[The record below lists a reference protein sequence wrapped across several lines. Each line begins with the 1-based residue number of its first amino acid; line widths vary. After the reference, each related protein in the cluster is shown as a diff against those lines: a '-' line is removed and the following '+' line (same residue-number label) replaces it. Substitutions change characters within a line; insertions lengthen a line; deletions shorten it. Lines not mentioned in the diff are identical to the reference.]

1 MGDTLLCPVGETSVF
16 ANHQIYKLRFNG
28 ERIIFTA
35 EMIAS
40 TQTNHP
46 LASVKQQSG
55 AKPQASIDV
64 ACSRL
69 KAAGLR
75 ITQPR
80 VAILEA
86 LIKRAQPASIEQI
99 HGDLAN
105 TACDL
110 VTVYR
115 CLAAFQEV
123 GLVRL
128 CYFHNGTSLYQINID
143 TESPYHILS
152 KETNEVEELD
162 AENAAELRAV
172 LGRIQES
179 LKARGYSEVSHL
191 VQFFAQKPKFTN
203 MREQT
208 NIANSSLQAPQ
219 RNQVP
224 VIKS

>member
-1 MGDTLLCPVGETSVF
+1 
-16 ANHQIYKLRFNG
+16 
-28 ERIIFTA
+28 
-35 EMIAS
+35 MIAS

-46 LASVKQQSG
+46 LASVKQPG
-55 AKPQASIDV
+55 ATPQAAIDV

-86 LIKRAQPASIEQI
+86 LLKRDHPASIEQI
-99 HGDLAN
+99 HGDLSN
-105 TACDL
+105 SACDL

-128 CYFHNGTSLYQINID
+128 CYFHNGTSLYQIKLD
-143 TESPYHILS
+143 TENPYHIIS
-152 KETNEVEELD
+152 KETNEIEELD
-162 AENAAELRAV
+162 SESAAELRSAI
-172 LGRIQES
+172 GRIQEA

-191 VQFFAQKPKFTN
+191 VQFFAQKPKFAGQ
-203 MREQT
+203 REQ
-208 NIANSSLQAPQ
+208 ADVASAPLHAPQ
-219 RNQVP
+219 RSQAP

>member
-1 MGDTLLCPVGETSVF
+1 
-16 ANHQIYKLRFNG
+16 
-28 ERIIFTA
+28 
-35 EMIAS
+35 MIAS

-46 LASVKQQSG
+46 LASVKPPE
-55 AKPQASIDV
+55 AMPQASIDV

-105 TACDL
+105 SACDL

-128 CYFHNGTSLYQINID
+128 CYFHNGTSLYQIKLD
-143 TESPYHILS
+143 TENPYHVVS

-162 AENAAELRAV
+162 AENAAELRTV
-172 LGRIQES
+172 IGRIQES
-179 LKARGYSEVSHL
+179 LAARGYSEVSHL
-191 VQFFAQKPKFTN
+191 VQFFAQKPKFGGL
-203 MREQT
+203 REQT
-208 NIANSSLQAPQ
+208 NVASEPLQAPQ
-219 RNQVP
+219 RNQAP

>member
-1 MGDTLLCPVGETSVF
+1 
-16 ANHQIYKLRFNG
+16 
-28 ERIIFTA
+28 
-35 EMIAS
+35 MIAS

-46 LASVKQQSG
+46 LASVNQPG
-55 AKPQASIDV
+55 AMPQESIDV

-128 CYFHNGTSLYQINID
+128 CYFHNGTSLYQIKLD
-143 TESPYHILS
+143 TENPYHVVS

-162 AENAAELRAV
+162 AENAAELRTV
-172 LGRIQES
+172 IGRIQES
-179 LKARGYSEVSHL
+179 LIARGYSEVSHL
-191 VQFFAQKPKFTN
+191 VQFFAQKPKFSN
-203 MREQT
+203 LREQT
-208 NIANSSLQAPQ
+208 NVASEPMQAPQ
-219 RNQVP
+219 RSQAP

>member
-1 MGDTLLCPVGETSVF
+1 
-16 ANHQIYKLRFNG
+16 
-28 ERIIFTA
+28 
-35 EMIAS
+35 MIAS

-46 LASVKQQSG
+46 LASVKQPG
-55 AKPQASIDV
+55 ATPQASIDV

-105 TACDL
+105 SACDL

-128 CYFHNGTSLYQINID
+128 CYFHNGTSLYQIKLD
-143 TESPYHILS
+143 SDSPYHIVS

-162 AENAAELRAV
+162 AESSAELRTV
-172 LGRIQES
+172 IGRIQES

-191 VQFFAQKPKFTN
+191 VQFFAQKPKFAGL
-203 MREQT
+203 REQASVAT
-208 NIANSSLQAPQ
+208 APLQAPQ
-219 RNQVP
+219 RNQAP
-224 VIKS
+224 SIKS

>member
-1 MGDTLLCPVGETSVF
+1 
-16 ANHQIYKLRFNG
+16 
-28 ERIIFTA
+28 
-35 EMIAS
+35 MIAS

-46 LASVKQQSG
+46 LASVKQPG
-55 AKPQASIDV
+55 VKPQAAIDA

-99 HGDLAN
+99 HNDLAN
-105 TACDL
+105 SACDL

-128 CYFHNGTSLYQINID
+128 CYFHNGTSLYQINIETD
-143 TESPYHILS
+143 SPYHIVS
-152 KETNEVEELD
+152 KETNEVEQLD
-162 AENAAELRAV
+162 LESSAELRAV
-172 LGRIQES
+172 LSRIQES
-179 LKARGYSEVSHL
+179 LRARGYTEVSHM
-191 VQFFAQKPKFTN
+191 VQFFAQKPTFAN
-203 MREQT
+203 PREQ
-208 NIANSSLQAPQ
+208 AAASASMQAPQ
-219 RNQVP
+219 RNQAP
-224 VIKS
+224 AIKA

>member
-1 MGDTLLCPVGETSVF
+1 
-16 ANHQIYKLRFNG
+16 
-28 ERIIFTA
+28 
-35 EMIAS
+35 MIAS

-46 LASVKQQSG
+46 LASVKQPE
-55 AKPQASIDV
+55 APTQASIEV
-64 ACSRL
+64 ACNRL

-86 LIKRAQPASIEQI
+86 MIKRAQPASIEQI

-105 TACDL
+105 SACDL

-128 CYFHNGTSLYQINID
+128 CYFHNGTSLYQINLAS
-143 TESPYHILS
+143 ENPYHVLS
-152 KETNEVEELD
+152 KETNEIEELD
-162 AENAAELRAV
+162 PENAAELRAV
-172 LGRIQES
+172 VSRIQES

-191 VQFFAQKPKFTN
+191 VQFFAQKPKFQN
-203 MREQT
+203 LREQT
-208 NIANSSLQAPQ
+208 NAASAPLQAPQ
-219 RNQVP
+219 RNQAP

>member
-1 MGDTLLCPVGETSVF
+1 
-16 ANHQIYKLRFNG
+16 
-28 ERIIFTA
+28 
-35 EMIAS
+35 MIAS

-46 LASVKQQSG
+46 LASVKQAG
-55 AKPQASIDV
+55 ANPQASIDV

-105 TACDL
+105 SSCDL

-128 CYFHNGTSLYQINID
+128 CYFHNGTSLYQINLD
-143 TESPYHILS
+143 AENNPYHIVS

-162 AENAAELRAV
+162 VADATELRAL
-172 LGRIQES
+172 LGRIEES
-179 LKARGYSEVSHL
+179 LKARGYSDVSHL
-191 VQFFAQKPKFTN
+191 VQFFAQKPKN
-203 MREQT
+203 VGAREQVT
-208 NIANSSLQAPQ
+208 VSSASLPVPQ
-219 RNQVP
+219 RNQAPTVK
-224 VIKS
+224 I

>member
-1 MGDTLLCPVGETSVF
+1 
-16 ANHQIYKLRFNG
+16 
-28 ERIIFTA
+28 
-35 EMIAS
+35 MIAS

-46 LASVKQQSG
+46 LASVKQPT

-86 LIKRAQPASIEQI
+86 LIKRVQPASIEQI

-105 TACDL
+105 SACDL

-128 CYFHNGTSLYQINID
+128 CYFHNGTSLYQLNLEN
-143 TESPYHILS
+143 ESPYHVVS
-152 KETNEVEELD
+152 KEGNEVEELD

-172 LGRIQES
+172 LGRIEES
-179 LKARGYSEVSHL
+179 LRARGYSDVSHM
-191 VQFFAQKPKFTN
+191 VQFFAQKPKFSGQ
-203 MREQT
+203 REQQQA
-208 NIANSSLQAPQ
+208 NIASTPLVAPQ
-219 RNQVP
+219 RNQAP
-224 VIKS
+224 VIKA

>member
-1 MGDTLLCPVGETSVF
+1 
-16 ANHQIYKLRFNG
+16 
-28 ERIIFTA
+28 
-35 EMIAS
+35 MIAS

-46 LASVKQQSG
+46 LASVKQPG
-55 AKPQASIDV
+55 AKPQAAIDA

-99 HGDLAN
+99 HNDLAN
-105 TACDL
+105 SACDL

-128 CYFHNGTSLYQINID
+128 CYFHNGTSLYQINIETD
-143 TESPYHILS
+143 SPYHIVS
-152 KETNEVEELD
+152 KETNEVEQLD
-162 AENAAELRAV
+162 QESSAELRAV
-172 LGRIQES
+172 LSRIQES
-179 LKARGYSEVSHL
+179 LRARGYTEVSHM
-191 VQFFAQKPKFTN
+191 VQFFAQKPKFAN
-203 MREQT
+203 PRELAAA
-208 NIANSSLQAPQ
+208 ANAPMQAPQ
-219 RNQVP
+219 RNQAP
-224 VIKS
+224 TIKA

>member
-1 MGDTLLCPVGETSVF
+1 
-16 ANHQIYKLRFNG
+16 
-28 ERIIFTA
+28 
-35 EMIAS
+35 MIAS

-46 LASVKQQSG
+46 LASVKQSG
-55 AKPQASIDV
+55 AKSQASSIDV

-99 HGDLAN
+99 HGDLSN
-105 TACDL
+105 SACDL

-128 CYFHNGTSLYQINID
+128 CYFHNGTSLYQINLE
-143 TESPYHILS
+143 TESPYHVVS

-179 LKARGYSEVSHL
+179 LKARGYTEVSHL
-191 VQFFAQKPKFTN
+191 VQFFAQKPKFAN
-203 MREQT
+203 PREQ
-208 NIANSSLQAPQ
+208 AASSSAPLPVPQ
-219 RNQVP
+219 RNQAP
-224 VIKS
+224 TIKA

>member
-1 MGDTLLCPVGETSVF
+1 
-16 ANHQIYKLRFNG
+16 
-28 ERIIFTA
+28 
-35 EMIAS
+35 MIAS

-46 LASVKQQSG
+46 LATVKQPV

-105 TACDL
+105 SACDL

-128 CYFHNGTSLYQINID
+128 CYFHNGTSLYQINLEN
-143 TESPYHILS
+143 ESPYHVVS
-152 KETNEVEELD
+152 KESNEVEELD

-172 LGRIQES
+172 LGRIEES
-179 LKARGYSEVSHL
+179 LRARGYSEVSHM
-191 VQFFAQKPKFTN
+191 VQFFAQKPKN
-203 MREQT
+203 AGLREQSNVAST
-208 NIANSSLQAPQ
+208 AMVAPQ
-219 RNQVP
+219 RNQAP
-224 VIKS
+224 VINA

>member
-1 MGDTLLCPVGETSVF
+1 
-16 ANHQIYKLRFNG
+16 
-28 ERIIFTA
+28 
-35 EMIAS
+35 MIAS

-46 LASVKQQSG
+46 LASVTPEG
-55 AKPQASIDV
+55 AKPQAAIDV

-99 HGDLAN
+99 HGDLSN
-105 TACDL
+105 SACDL

-128 CYFHNGTSLYQINID
+128 CYFHNGTSLYQIKLDSEN
-143 TESPYHILS
+143 PYHIVS

-162 AENAAELRAV
+162 AESSAELRTV
-172 LGRIQES
+172 VGRIQET

-191 VQFFAQKPKFTN
+191 VQFFAQKPKFAGL
-203 MREQT
+203 REQ
-208 NIANSSLQAPQ
+208 ANVTSTPLQAPQ
-219 RNQVP
+219 RNQAP
-224 VIKS
+224 VIKA

>member
-1 MGDTLLCPVGETSVF
+1 
-16 ANHQIYKLRFNG
+16 
-28 ERIIFTA
+28 
-35 EMIAS
+35 MIAS

-46 LASVKQQSG
+46 LASVKQPE
-55 AKPQASIDV
+55 ATPQASIDV
-64 ACSRL
+64 ACTRL

-99 HGDLAN
+99 HGDLSN
-105 TACDL
+105 SACDL

-128 CYFHNGTSLYQINID
+128 CYFHNGTSLYQINLD
-143 TESPYHILS
+143 TANNPYHIIS
-152 KETNEVEELD
+152 KENNEIEELD

-172 LGRIQES
+172 IGRIQDS

-191 VQFFAQKPKFTN
+191 VQFFAQKEKYAGV
-203 MREQT
+203 REQT
-208 NIANSSLQAPQ
+208 NVVSAPVALDAPQ
-219 RNQVP
+219 RNQAP
-224 VIKS
+224 LIKN